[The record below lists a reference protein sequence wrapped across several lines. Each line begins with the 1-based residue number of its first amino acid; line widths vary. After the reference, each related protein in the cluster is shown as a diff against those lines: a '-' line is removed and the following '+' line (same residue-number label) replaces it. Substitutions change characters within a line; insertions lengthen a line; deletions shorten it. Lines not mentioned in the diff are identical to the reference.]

1 MIGRTI
7 SHYRITEKLGGGG
20 MGVVYCAEDLTLGR
34 RVALKFLPPE
44 LSSDAAALE
53 RFQREARAASA
64 LNHPNICT
72 IHEIGQQDGQY
83 FIVMELL
90 EGKTLR
96 DCIAGR
102 ALPANQLLELAIE
115 TVDGLDAAHR
125 KGVIH
130 RDIKPANIF
139 VTAAGH
145 AKILDF
151 GLAKLT
157 MDGGRTSDQGSPTL
171 SQQAN
176 LTSPGV
182 AMGTMAYMS
191 PEQASGEELDA
202 STDLF
207 SFGAV
212 LYEMATGVPAF
223 CGNTTAL
230 LFDSILHKE
239 PPTVLRLNPNLPQEL
254 ERIILKALE
263 KDRRL
268 RYQSASDIAV
278 DLRRLRREIESGRAV
293 HASTQA
299 TSPSGPASV
308 GPRSRAKLA
317 IISAVTL
324 AAAAILI
331 HAFRP
336 ELPPPR
342 VTGYNQITHDGQ
354 QKSFNFQAT
363 PIVLNDGPR
372 LYFQENVNG
381 RFVVAQ
387 VSAYGGDTVVIPLPF
402 PNAALDNISADKSEL
417 IVGSFT
423 GFEVN
428 QPLWAVP
435 VLGGSP
441 RRFGDIEGE
450 DGIQMPNGDLLIA
463 RDNQLTVVSGA
474 GDHRQFATVPA
485 TPAFAYWLRWS
496 PDGRALRF
504 TVTNGSNNFSQWE
517 VAADGSNLHQLF
529 SSLGVEGGPAHGNW
543 TPDGKYFLFSTFH
556 GNRADLW
563 AVRERSDS
571 LHKVNQ
577 EPVQLTAGP
586 LSFEAPQASA
596 DGKKI
601 FAVGSQL
608 RAELVRYDS
617 KSTQFLPYL
626 GGISASDVTFSRDT
640 RWISYVSFPEGN
652 LWRCR
657 SDGSE
662 KLQLTSVPLFVERA
676 VLSPDGTQVAF
687 SALQRGKAEQEKLY
701 VVPTAGGP
709 LHQFTVNQ
717 FAVQSVSWSA
727 AGDAITFVESET
739 TPDHAFVRTVD
750 LRTLKVSTLP
760 DSQGRLGATPSPDG
774 RYLVADTVDGQK
786 MMLFDFG
793 KQRWSELVKASIG
806 YKQWSQDSKYVY
818 FDTGYGDD
826 PAFFRVRVADRKLE
840 RMVSL
845 KNLRRVVAPFVSWSG
860 LTPDGSPL
868 LMRDTGTQEVYALD
882 FEEP

>member
-1 MIGRTI
+1 MIGQTI
-7 SHYRITEKLGGGG
+7 SHYRIVEKLGGGG
-20 MGVVYCAEDLTLGR
+20 MGIVYAAEDVTLGR

-44 LSSDAAALE
+44 VSSDAAALE
-53 RFQREARAASA
+53 RFQREARTASA

-72 IHEIGQQDGQY
+72 IHEIGQEDGQY

-96 DCIAGR
+96 ECIVGR
-102 ALPANQLLELAIE
+102 PLLANQLLELAIDIVE
-115 TVDGLDAAHR
+115 GLDAAHR

-139 VTAAGH
+139 VTSSGH

-157 MDGGRTSDQGSPTL
+157 TDGGRTSDLWSPTL
-171 SQQAN
+171 SHQQAN

-182 AMGTMAYMS
+182 AMGTIAYMS

-202 STDLF
+202 TTDLF

-223 CGNTTAL
+223 SGNTTAL

-239 PPTVLRLNPNLPQEL
+239 PPSVPRLNPNLPQEL
-254 ERIILKALE
+254 ERIINKALE

-268 RYQSASDIAV
+268 RYQSAGDMAV
-278 DLRRLRREIESGRAV
+278 DLKRLRRELESGRAI
-293 HASTQA
+293 HASTQITA
-299 TSPSGPASV
+299 PPGAVPAR
-308 GPRSRAKLA
+308 PRSQRKLA
-317 IISAVTL
+317 IL
-324 AAAAILI
+324 AAAALTAAATLI
-331 HAFRP
+331 YAFRP

-342 VTGYNQITHDGQ
+342 ITGYNQITHDGQ
-354 QKSFNFQAT
+354 QKSFNFQT
-363 PIVLNDGPR
+363 ISIVLNDGPR

-387 VSAYGGDTVVIPLPF
+387 VSAYGGDSVVMPMPF
-402 PNAALDNISADKSEL
+402 PNVALDNLSADRSEL

-423 GFEVN
+423 GSEIN
-428 QPLWAVP
+428 QELWAVP

-441 RRFGDIEGE
+441 RRFGDVKGE
-450 DGIQMPNGDLLIA
+450 DGIQMSNGDLLIA
-463 RDNQLTVVSGA
+463 HDNQITAVSSA
-474 GDHRQFATVPA
+474 GDHRKFATVPA
-485 TPAFAYWLRWS
+485 TPAFGYWLRWS

-504 TVTNGSNNFSQWE
+504 TVTNGSNGFSQWE
-517 VAADGSNLHQLF
+517 VAADGSNMHRLLTSF
-529 SSLGVEGGPAHGNW
+529 GVESGPAHGNW
-543 TPDGKYFLFSTFH
+543 TPDGKYFLFSVFH
-556 GNRADLW
+556 GSRADLW

-571 LHKVNQ
+571 LHRVKR

-586 LSFEAPQASA
+586 LSFEAPQPSA

-601 FAVGSQL
+601 FVVGSQL
-608 RAELVRYDS
+608 RGELVRYDF
-617 KSTQFLPYL
+617 KSGQFLPYL
-626 GGISASDVTFSRDT
+626 GGISASDVTFSRDGH
-640 RWISYVSFPEGN
+640 WISYVSFPEGT

-662 KLQLTSVPLFVERA
+662 KLQLTSAPLFVERA
-676 VLSPDGTQVAF
+676 VLSPDGTQIAF
-687 SALQRGKAEQEKLY
+687 SALQRGKRELEQLY

-709 LHQFTVNQ
+709 FHELPVAQFSVN
-717 FAVQSVSWSA
+717 SVSWSA
-727 AGDAITFVESET
+727 AGDAITFGDTDNPEHS
-739 TPDHAFVRTVD
+739 FLRTVD
-750 LRTLKVSTLP
+750 LKTLNVAVLP
-760 DSQGRLGATPSPDG
+760 ASQGRLAATRSPDG
-774 RYLVADTVDGQK
+774 RYLAADTVDGQK
-786 MMLFDFG
+786 IMLFDFTTQ
-793 KQRWSELVKASIG
+793 KWSELVKASIG

-818 FDTGYGDD
+818 FDTGYGDE

-840 RMVSL
+840 RIVSF
-845 KNLRRVVAPFVSWSG
+845 KNLRRVVAPWVSWSG

-868 LMRDTGTQEVYALD
+868 LMRDTGTQEIYALD